1 MNTQSTSTTLS
12 PLQNTNKQVNFLVWG
27 FIDQAYPSKMQAFKV
42 IGPGSVGYGVE
53 TVNILNLANQ
63 MSVIPMPAAIFV
75 DNNKVWNIDVEFN
88 AAGNEILAL
97 DGIQFVNTA
106 YYQQE

>member
-1 MNTQSTSTTLS
+1 
-12 PLQNTNKQVNFLVWG
+12 
-27 FIDQAYPSKMQAFKV
+27 
-42 IGPGSVGYGVE
+42 
-53 TVNILNLANQ
+53 
-63 MSVIPMPAAIFV
+63 MSVIPAPAAIYV
-75 DNNKVWNIDVEFN
+75 DNNKVWSIDVEFN